1 MGSNIAEGEN
11 AFFHKGRGL
20 ALSSLGLNIL
30 FTLVKFLLYRS
41 TGSSAIFAETIHSLT
56 DVLGSLLVVGGI
68 YLSGMKSERFPWG
81 LYKIENIAAMLSA
94 GLIFISVFGIA
105 QMIYNPSTAGLRNL
119 DITFILLCSMMVPVL
134 LFARYE
140 GSRAKELNSPSLA
153 ADAQNWKMDI
163 APLAVVAIGIAG
175 TKYSYPVADRI
186 AATIVLILVVRAG
199 YSILTDSLKSLLD
212 ASVDAATL
220 KKIQE
225 VLAGYPQIKETASLH
240 ARNSGRYVFVT
251 MGLRLSL
258 KRLKDAHEI
267 AHTVEREIKSH
278 IPFVE
283 RVIIHYEP
291 ETKDYQR
298 YAVPLAGREGAIS
311 EHFAKA
317 PFIALWDRR
326 VDGTVSTPEVLEN
339 PYALLEK
346 GKGIKLAEF
355 LVKKR
360 IDIVYT
366 KESFEG
372 KGPEYVLFDA
382 DVDVKK
388 TEVKNM
394 KELMES
400 KG

>member
-1 MGSNIAEGEN
+1 MGSNIAEKN

-20 ALSSLGLNIL
+20 ALSSLGLNIF
-30 FTLVKFLLYRS
+30 FTLAKFLLYRATS
-41 TGSSAIFAETIHSLT
+41 SSAIFAETIHSLT
-56 DVLGSLLVVGGI
+56 DVFGSLLVVGGI

-94 GLIFISVFGIA
+94 GLIFISAYEIA
-105 QMIYNPSTAGLRNL
+105 QMIYNPSTEGLRNL
-119 DITFILLCSMMVPVL
+119 GITFILLCSMMVPVI

-140 GSRAKELNSPSLA
+140 GDRAKELNSPSLA

-175 TKYSYPVADRI
+175 TKLSYPVADRI
-186 AATIVLILVVRAG
+186 AAAMVLILVVRAG
-199 YSILTDSLKSLLD
+199 YSILKDSLKSLLD

-225 VLAGYPQIKETASLH
+225 VLTGIPQIKEIVSLH
-240 ARNSGRYVFVT
+240 ARNSGRYIFVNL
-251 MGLRLSL
+251 GLRLSL

-267 AHTVEREIKSH
+267 AHAVEEEIKKGV
-278 IPFVE
+278 PFVE
-283 RVIIHYEP
+283 SAIIHVEP

-298 YAVPLAGREGAIS
+298 YAVPLTGREGPVS

-317 PFIALWDRR
+317 PFIALWDKR
-326 VDGTVSTPEVLEN
+326 VDGTVSIPEVLEN
-339 PYALLEK
+339 PYVSTEK

-360 IDIVYT
+360 VDIVYT
-366 KESFEG
+366 KELFEG
-372 KGPEYVLFDA
+372 KGPEYVLSDA
-382 DVDVKK
+382 EVDVRK
-388 TEVKNM
+388 TEVKNL
-394 KELMES
+394 KDLMES
-400 KG
+400 EP